1 MVSESADDVIEAF
14 EKFRSYL
21 RFLARV
27 QLDRRLQAKVDPSDI
42 VQQSLLQAHQ
52 ARDQFLGTTQ
62 AEQAAWLRQIL
73 ARSMAHALRDF
84 QREKRDVAREV
95 SLSKALE
102 SSSIRLERWLQVESH
117 PDQRAER
124 KERML
129 LVSEALEQ
137 LPTDQRDSIILRFWK
152 GRSLQEIA
160 NEMDRTP
167 RAVAGLLQ
175 RGLKTLR
182 TNLKHLG

>member
-1 MVSESADDVIEAF
+1 MSGSQENAVEELGR
-14 EKFRSYL
+14 FRSYL

-52 ARDQFLGTTQ
+52 AREQFRGATD
-62 AEQAAWLRQIL
+62 AERAAWLRQIL
-73 ARSMAHALRDF
+73 SRTLAHALRDF

-95 SLSKALE
+95 SLSQAMDA
-102 SSSIRLERWLQVESH
+102 SSARLERWLQADQSH

-124 KERML
+124 NERML
-129 LVSEALEQ
+129 LVSDALER
-137 LPTDQRDSIILRFWK
+137 LPPDQRDAIILRYWQ
-152 GRSLQEIA
+152 GLPLQDIGDELHRS
-160 NEMDRTP
+160 P
-167 RAVAGLLQ
+167 RAIAGLLQ

-182 TNLKHLG
+182 TSLKPFE